1 MIRAI
6 CDPLEVQR
14 KVRLFPTEMIKGTSL
29 KKLAFELRFE
39 GHAHIDILGRYERQE
54 TEISRWGN
62 VEIKAEKHRACAS
75 NFKGLS

>member
-29 KKLAFELRFE
+29 DKVALELDFE
-39 GHAHIDILGRYERQE
+39 GRAAYRYPGMVGQAGDEVFQM
-54 TEISRWGN
+54 
-62 VEIKAEKHRACAS
+62 AEHRT
-75 NFKGLS
+75 KG